1 MPHGRL
7 IIGTFVLALIV
18 CAPSVSAQSPP
29 AQPPPPPPPPAAT
42 NQEVIVAYWT
52 SETGWTSELQLRN
65 NGLSQP
71 LTVTPVLRLADGSE
85 TSLAPVTIQP
95 EEVASVDINAAIAAA
110 AASQLV
116 GTYGSVALRF
126 QAVSAAALYAAM
138 MIHNMGHAIA
148 FHIDAMGESQDFQI
162 GSREGIWWLPNDS
175 ASDYLILT
183 NQGKNTLSLNLS
195 LSDASGK
202 QTTQQVLL
210 GPAETTR
217 FSTRKLILASGLT
230 GSYGGIKISTTT
242 NAGSLDSLHFLFD
255 QTPGFS
261 ATLKM
266 FDHDP
271 NATLAERDY
280 AHTGTW
286 TLRAPMLALST
297 PDLALALPP
306 GTTLQPQLFIRN
318 TTAKTLTANLR
329 FNWRNTTKT
338 GAAPGPSLTL
348 NPYETRRIDVAA
360 LQAGGTLPKDANW
373 ASVTLTTNGLPD
385 ELMAVAASYDQT
397 LQYGAQTPF
406 SDQLSFRWEGGMW
419 RYDPYHDSIITAGNG
434 GTKPTQSAFTIFYN
448 QGTQRYDL
456 EQTLQ
461 PDEQMWI
468 DVGQLIREQVPDKN
482 GKLLPPDL
490 AYGSYEFRDLTNT
503 GVGALYEGKV
513 IYDDTYGHVAYG
525 CAECCGYGETIPWYD
540 PVGVPIYTAVG
551 DGVNALS
558 SCTSTYDDVS
568 SAFYNNW
575 VSANTAIA
583 TVDKY
588 GNHSGVSDGSTTSQT
603 QGSIA
608 SPKIR
613 VCPLLLR
620 VPSGGVNVQK
630 PGFLQIATTPTNDHN
645 VCLGN
650 GCAEDILYQVLDVN
664 GKLIQGGGMTV
675 KESVSTPTGTCSVQT
690 INDSDQWTTTPNGTL
705 DADDEVSVC
714 PGTQGTCSV
723 SWNQTFTVNG
733 YSVLLMNQQGTS
745 SGTHNAITVN
755 ISNGIASCPTV
766 VITP

>member
-1 MPHGRL
+1 
-7 IIGTFVLALIV
+7 
-18 CAPSVSAQSPP
+18 
-29 AQPPPPPPPPAAT
+29 
-42 NQEVIVAYWT
+42 
-52 SETGWTSELQLRN
+52 
-65 NGLSQP
+65 
-71 LTVTPVLRLADGSE
+71 
-85 TSLAPVTIQP
+85 
-95 EEVASVDINAAIAAA
+95 
-110 AASQLV
+110 
-116 GTYGSVALRF
+116 
-126 QAVSAAALYAAM
+126 
-138 MIHNMGHAIA
+138 
-148 FHIDAMGESQDFQI
+148 
-162 GSREGIWWLPNDS
+162 
-175 ASDYLILT
+175 
-183 NQGKNTLSLNLS
+183 
-195 LSDASGK
+195 
-202 QTTQQVLL
+202 
-210 GPAETTR
+210 
-217 FSTRKLILASGLT
+217 
-230 GSYGGIKISTTT
+230 
-242 NAGSLDSLHFLFD
+242 
-255 QTPGFS
+255 
-261 ATLKM
+261 M
-266 FDHDP
+266 FDYDP

-525 CAECCGYGETIPWYD
+525 CAECCVYGETIPWYD